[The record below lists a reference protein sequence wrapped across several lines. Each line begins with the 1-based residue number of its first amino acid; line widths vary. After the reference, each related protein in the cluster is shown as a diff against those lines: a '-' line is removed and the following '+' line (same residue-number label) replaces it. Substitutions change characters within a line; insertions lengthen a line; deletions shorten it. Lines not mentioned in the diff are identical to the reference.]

1 MDRAE
6 ATGLGVSFVG
16 HVALLALLSVALV
29 TATNHPITPPAME
42 VSFVDE
48 AGLTSAAPQPSH
60 EAPAIGAAPEVGPV
74 EDAAPAPTPAPA
86 QLQPLPPAPVAPPRA
101 MPTPRPAPIERPPQ
115 QAAGTGNPTTRR
127 LSGDILNGIGD
138 DRVSTSNAPTA
149 TMTGEARASI
159 RSLIARAL
167 MPCQRQPLPVP
178 EAEAIK
184 VDFRVTLNRDGS
196 LANAEFVRV
205 INPDPNLARYELR
218 MRDLALNVLRGCT
231 PIRGLPAEY
240 YDVPRG
246 WRQFPYQFDPRNGR

>member
-1 MDRAE
+1 MDRTE
-6 ATGLGVSFVG
+6 AAGLGVSVVG
-16 HVALLALLSVALV
+16 HVALLAALSLALV
-29 TATNHPITPPAME
+29 TAANPPVTPPAME

-48 AGLTSAAPQPSH
+48 VGLTSAAPQPSH
-60 EAPAIGAAPEVGPV
+60 EAPAIGAAPEVGAV
-74 EDAAPAPTPAPA
+74 EDSAPAPSPAPTEA
-86 QLQPLPPAPVAPPRA
+86 QPLPPAPIAVTRAAPPSRA
-101 MPTPRPAPIERPPQ
+101 TPVDRPPQ
-115 QAAGTGNPTTRR
+115 QTTGTGNRTARR
-127 LSGDILNGIGD
+127 LTGDILNGIGD
-138 DRVSTSNAPTA
+138 DRVSTTNAPTA
-149 TMTGEARASI
+149 TMTGEARASV

-184 VDFRVTLNRDGS
+184 VDYRVTLNRDGS

-205 INPDPNLARYELR
+205 INPDPSLARYEQR

-246 WRQFPYQFDPRNGR
+246 WRQFPFQFDPRNGR